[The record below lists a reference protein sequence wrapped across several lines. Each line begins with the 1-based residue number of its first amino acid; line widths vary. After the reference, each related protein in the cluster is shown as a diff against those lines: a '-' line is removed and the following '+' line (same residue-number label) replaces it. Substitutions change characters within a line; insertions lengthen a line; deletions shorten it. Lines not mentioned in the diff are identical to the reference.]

1 MDKNLKKLLEDA
13 KKSVARMTPA
23 EYAEM
28 MEAQKQSFVRAMTT
42 PCEHGMLD
50 FEDCDKCR
58 GEND

>member
-13 KKSVARMTPA
+13 KKSVAKMSPA
-23 EYAEM
+23 EYAAM

-50 FEDCDKCR
+50 FEDCEKCR
-58 GEND
+58 GGED